1 MKIHANGID
10 IEYRIEGSGP
20 WVMLSHS
27 LSTDLRMWDG
37 QAAALAGR
45 YTVLRYDTRG
55 HGGSGVPPAPYA
67 FADMAAD
74 ALALLDALGVAKASF
89 VGLSMGGMIGQHLA
103 LAAPE
108 RLQRL
113 VVASS
118 TSRIPPE
125 GAAIWEERIATVR
138 ARGMAAMVESTL
150 GRWFTEAYRRDH
162 PDVMERIG
170 GMIGNSPPEGY
181 IGCGMA
187 IRALDITGRLA
198 AVRTPTLVVVGEQ
211 DPGTPV
217 AASRAIAE
225 AIPGA
230 RLAVIPDA
238 SHLCNIQQAEEFSRL
253 LLDFLAQ
260 D

>member
-1 MKIHANGID
+1 MKIRANGID

-37 QAAALAGR
+37 QAAALAAR

-55 HGGSGVPPAPYA
+55 HGGSSVPPAPYA

-74 ALALLDALGVAKASF
+74 ALALMDALGIAVVRF

-103 LAAPE
+103 LMAPQ
-108 RLQRL
+108 RLERL

-138 ARGMAAMVESTL
+138 AQGMPAMVESTL

-162 PDVMERIG
+162 PDVMARIG
-170 GMIGNSPPEGY
+170 GMIGDSPPEGY

-187 IRALDITGRLA
+187 IRGLDITGKLG

-217 AASRAIAE
+217 AASRAIAQ

-230 RLAVIPDA
+230 RLEIVPDA
-238 SHLCNIQQAEEFSRL
+238 SHLCNIQQEAAFNRL
-253 LLDFLAQ
+253 LLDFLAE